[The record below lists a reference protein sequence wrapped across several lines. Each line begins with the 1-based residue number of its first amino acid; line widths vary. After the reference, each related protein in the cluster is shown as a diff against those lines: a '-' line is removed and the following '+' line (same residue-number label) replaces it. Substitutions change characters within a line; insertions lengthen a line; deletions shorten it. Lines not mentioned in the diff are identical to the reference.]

1 MSRLK
6 PDVCVIGAGAGG
18 TALAARLA
26 GAGRRVVV
34 VEPGDGGGAVP
45 LAVGMNA
52 FLAAATDLWR
62 AGNNRQTLETATD
75 IDFRSVARHVRAV
88 QARAAP
94 NRATDRLT
102 ALGVMVLRERAR
114 FHDPR
119 TVIAGEHEIEAR
131 DIVVA
136 TGSTPVVPAIDGLE
150 TVDHLTEETVLN
162 LPRRPARLVIAG
174 GGPHALPFAQA
185 FSRLG
190 SEVTVIGDDLLDGIE
205 PDQAAMLRRL
215 LRRDGIAIEDG
226 LAIAG
231 VEPRGKTGALVHV
244 VTGEREARLIE
255 ASRLLVLRAR
265 TPAIDELD
273 PVRGRVWL
281 GPKGILVDPWLR
293 TRNRRVHAIGDVTGG
308 PFAVHHAEH
317 HAALVAETILGGRRA
332 GHGVVPTPR
341 VTFTDPQIAAVGLRE
356 AEARG
361 RRGART
367 VRLPLSESEHALA
380 SGADQG
386 FIKIVTDRRN
396 AILGVSIL
404 ARNAAEMIAPWTLA
418 VQHEMTLADMAAA
431 VPAFPTAGEI
441 GKRAAIFYLAGAART
456 PGRLGG
462 FRLPRL
468 LG

>member
-18 TALAARLA
+18 AALAAQLA

-34 VEPGDGGGAVP
+34 VEPGDGGGTVP
-45 LAVGMNA
+45 LAIGMNA
-52 FLAAATDLWR
+52 LVAAAADLR
-62 AGNNRQTLETATD
+62 RGRGSGETPPPASD

-94 NRATDRLT
+94 NRATDRLA
-102 ALGVMVLRERAR
+102 ALGAVVLRERAR

-136 TGSTPVVPAIDGLE
+136 TGSAPVPPAIDGLDA
-150 TVDHLTEETVLN
+150 VDHLTEETALA
-162 LPRRPARLVIAG
+162 LSRRPAKLVIAG

-190 SEVTVIGDDLLDGIE
+190 SEVTVVGGGLLDGVE
-205 PDQAAMLRRL
+205 PDQAAMLLRL
-215 LRRDGIAIEDG
+215 LRRDGIAIEDR
-226 LAIAG
+226 LAVTR

-244 VTGEREARLIE
+244 TTDERDMRVIE
-255 ASRLLVLRAR
+255 ASRLLVMRER
-265 TPAIDELD
+265 VPAIDGLD
-273 PVRGRVWL
+273 PVKGRVWL

-317 HAALVAETILGGRRA
+317 HAAIVAATILRGRRDGRGA
-332 GHGVVPTPR
+332 GPTPR
-341 VTFTDPQIAAVGLRE
+341 VVFTDPQIAAVGLDE
-356 AEARG
+356 AQARG
-361 RRGART
+361 RRDART
-367 VRLPLSESEHALA
+367 VRLPLSENEHALA
-380 SGADQG
+380 SRAGPG
-386 FIKIVTDRRN
+386 FIKIVTDRRQ

-404 ARNAAEMIAPWTLA
+404 AGNAAEMIAPWSLA
-418 VQHEMTLADMAAA
+418 VQHGMTLADMAAA

-441 GKRAAIFYLAGAART
+441 GKRAAIFYLADAARA
-456 PGRLGG
+456 PGRFAGL
-462 FRLPRL
+462 RLPRL
-468 LG
+468 RG